1 MVLSDICP
9 LVSGISTR
17 DAASYAG
24 LGMQAL
30 GLAVGRAATAHL
42 DDDFRIHRPLS
53 DSVNVADDNGILQPG
68 GNKVMVME

>member
-1 MVLSDICP
+1 MVLSDMCP

-17 DAASYAG
+17 DAASYAE

-30 GLAVGRAATAHL
+30 GRAATAHL

-53 DSVNVADDNGILQPG
+53 DSVNVADDNGTLQPG